1 MTTMIK
7 SIWDYNVEMPPKRI
21 TISVI
26 IPMYNAEK
34 NIVRA
39 LESVRLQTLV
49 PYEVIL
55 IDDGSKDATIEV
67 VERYLN
73 GHREFKEHVKMLS
86 QDNGGVAAARNT
98 GIRVATGEWI
108 SFLDSDDY
116 WKKNRISRVIK
127 EIEKN
132 PDANMISHGITIV
145 DQLNGIRYDK
155 ALGEKRY
162 NCKKDLFPQL
172 YRGNF
177 LTPSAAMVKR
187 KLIENAGGFDTT
199 FNSAQDYDLWL
210 KLSLK
215 GAKLHYFNDCLTC
228 YTIRPCSASC
238 DIKKRYS
245 CVKRIKLRYCKF
257 LKKYIPEKRVFLFSC
272 MAIVMNVL
280 GEAKSIVLRHDIKGG
295 MWLLL
300 KLIKDMP
307 QIIAILKRRNV

>member
-1 MTTMIK
+1 MNDNGIK
-7 SIWDYNVEMPPKRI
+7 TNKSI

-26 IPMYNAEK
+26 ITMYNSAK
-34 NIVRA
+34 TIVQA
-39 LESVRLQTLV
+39 LESVRLQTMV

-73 GHREFKEHVKMLS
+73 DHREFKEHVRMLS
-86 QDNGGVAAARNT
+86 QANGGVAAARNT
-98 GIRVATGEWI
+98 GIRAATGEWI

-116 WKKNRISRVIK
+116 WKKNRIRRVIK

-145 DQLNGIRYDK
+145 DQLNGIRHDK
-155 ALGEKRY
+155 VLGEKRY
-162 NCKKDLFPQL
+162 NRKKALFPQL

-177 LTPSAAMVKR
+177 LTPSATMIKR
-187 KLIENAGGFDTT
+187 ELIESVGGFDKTI
-199 FNSAQDYDLWL
+199 NSAQDYDLWL
-210 KLSLK
+210 KLSLN
-215 GAKLHYFNDCLTC
+215 GGKLHYFSDCLT
-228 YTIRPCSASC
+228 YYIIRPRSASC

-280 GEAKSIVLRHDIKGG
+280 GEAKSIVLRHYIKGG

-307 QIIAILKRRNV
+307 QIIAILKRRSV